1 MSASPRHDKS
11 PNDNVDDE
19 IEEGLEAFQFPV
31 EAEYENYNFL
41 TRSVRKR

>member
-19 IEEGLEAFQFPV
+19 IEEGLEAFPVSV
-31 EAEYENYNFL
+31 EAEPDNHNFL
-41 TRSVRKR
+41 TRREVPP

>member
-19 IEEGLEAFQFPV
+19 IEEGLGASPGWSF
-31 EAEYENYNFL
+31 NL
-41 TRSVRKR
+41 TILQRIT